1 MVKVVCREGEDI
13 DSLMARFKRQVKQSG
28 TLDECRKREFYL
40 KKSLKR
46 KAKSKLH
53 MQKVKSNKKALAKVN
68 NNKK

>member
-1 MVKVVCREGEDI
+1 MVKVVRREGEDI
-13 DSLMARFKRQVKQSG
+13 DSLVARFKRQVKQSG

-53 MQKVKSNKKALAKVN
+53 AQKMKGKKKSPVKK
-68 NNKK
+68 